1 MALEPPPDGSR
12 WWPFWNALTRFHAA
26 LYRLT
31 GGRLGAKQRGVPC
44 LLLHHVGRKSGER
57 RTTPLMYLADGD
69 DLVIVASKGG
79 RATNPAWWLNL
90 REKPSTTVRVGREER
105 AVTARQAS
113 PEEKERLWPRLVELY
128 ANYDEYRKRTDRDI
142 PVVILR
148 PETPATP

>member
-1 MALEPPPDGSR
+1 
-12 WWPFWNALTRFHAA
+12 
-26 LYRLT
+26 
-31 GGRLGAKQRGVPC
+31 
-44 LLLHHVGRKSGER
+44 
-57 RTTPLMYLADGD
+57 
-69 DLVIVASKGG
+69 VASKGG

-105 AVTARQAS
+105 AVTARQAM

-128 ANYDEYRKRTDRDI
+128 PNYDEYRKRTDRDI